1 MTRPV
6 VDVLAVI
13 GAATLLAN
21 GALLGWVAAVLIA
34 DRVRDRR
41 IRREALRGTY
51 AVEAMLRERAR

>member
-1 MTRPV
+1 MTRLV

-21 GALLGWVAAVLIA
+21 GALLGWVAAVMVA

-41 IRREALRGTY
+41 IRRGAARGTV
-51 AVEAMLRERAR
+51 AVGAMLRERAR